1 MLLQTPEFLALAPL
15 NERNGVLGQPFNGLA
30 AIHVATRSG
39 DMEKI
44 KLVIGS
50 VYYMLHVA
58 IKY

>member
-15 NERNGVLGQPFNGLA
+15 NERNGVLGQSFYGLT

-50 VYYMLHVA
+50 VH
-58 IKY
+58 